1 MLSSQKDVEVGTSLK
16 GSRLEKQ
23 LTDKEV
29 VASRCE
35 VSASRGPA
43 GSALNSYYEGV
54 NPFFMVMQISTVK
67 EPRDLGAP
75 RWSTAA

>member
-16 GSRLEKQ
+16 DLRLE
-23 LTDKEV
+23 KEV

-35 VSASRGPA
+35 VSASRGTA
-43 GSALNSYYEGV
+43 GSTLNSYYEGV
-54 NPFFMVMQISTVK
+54 NPLFMVMQISTVK

-75 RWSTAA
+75 WWSTAA